1 MFKTLQNAWKV
12 KELRNRILITLA
24 LLAVYRAGVYIT
36 VPGVDTSQIKDMVE
50 NGLLF
55 GFLDMLAGGSFK
67 EFGIFA
73 LGISPYINSS
83 IIFSLLQIAIP
94 KLEAMSK
101 EGEEGRKKI
110 AAYTRYGTVVFAI
123 INAFAISVYLNNQ
136 GMLKSSA
143 WLSKPL
149 QIGLI
154 VITLT
159 AGSTFVMWLGEKIT
173 EHGLGNGS
181 SLIIFAGIVARYPS
195 YVYRIQVLY
204 KGESVNLLHIILLI
218 AFALILVAGA
228 VTMDLSERRIPVQ
241 YAQRK
246 VGMRSYGGQSTH
258 IPINLNSTGVIAIIF
273 AMSLMSFPSTIMNL
287 FSVST
292 SNKAYKLFETGVL
305 SDKSWLYPIL
315 YVILILFFTWFYT
328 SITFKPDEVA
338 ENLQKNGG
346 FVPGLRPGKP
356 TEEYITKTMNRMT
369 LIGGIFASIIAV
381 TPIIVGNYTVFG
393 NNISLGGTSL
403 LIVIGVVLE
412 LKRQLQSQLVM
423 RHYEGFLK

>member
-12 KELRNRILITLA
+12 KELRRRILVTLA

-36 VPGVDTSQIKDMVE
+36 VPGVDASQVKDMVE
-50 NGLLF
+50 GGLLF

-110 AAYTRYGTVVFAI
+110 AAYTRYGTVVFAV
-123 INAFAISVYLNNQ
+123 INGLAISMYLNNQ
-136 GMLKSSA
+136 GMLIKSS
-143 WLSKPL
+143 WLARPL
-149 QIGLI
+149 QIALI

-195 YVYRIQVLY
+195 YVYRIKLLLT
-204 KGESVNLLHIILLI
+204 GETVNLIEVILLI
-218 AFALILVAGA
+218 AFALILIAGA
-228 VTMDLSERRIPVQ
+228 VTMNLSERRIPVQ

-246 VGMRSYGGQSTH
+246 VGMKSYGGQSTH

-287 FSVST
+287 FSVS
-292 SNKAYKLFETGVL
+292 SSKGIYRVFSTGIL
-305 SDKSWLYPIL
+305 SEKSWLYPIL
-315 YVILILFFTWFYT
+315 YVILIIFFTWFYT

-356 TEEYITKTMNRMT
+356 TEEYITKTINRMT

-381 TPIIVGNYTVFG
+381 TPIIIGNYTDFG
-393 NNISLGGTSL
+393 NSISLGGTSL

-412 LKRQLQSQLVM
+412 LQKQLQSQLVM

>member
-287 FSVST
+287 FSVS
-292 SNKAYKLFETGVL
+292 SSSKLYTLFDKGIL

>member
-12 KELRNRILITLA
+12 KELRKRILVTLA

-36 VPGVDTSQIKDMVE
+36 VPGVDTDQIKSMVE
-50 NGLLF
+50 SGLLF

-94 KLEAMSK
+94 KLEALSK

-110 AAYTRYGTVVFAI
+110 AAYTRYGTVVFAV
-123 INAFAISVYLNNQ
+123 INALAISMYLNNQ
-136 GMLKSSA
+136 GMLISSS
-143 WLSKPL
+143 WMSKPV
-149 QIGLI
+149 QIGVI
-154 VITLT
+154 VLTLT

-195 YVYRIQVLY
+195 YIYRIYVLY

-218 AFALILVAGA
+218 VFALILIAGA
-228 VTMDLSERRIPVQ
+228 VAMDLSERRIPVQ

-258 IPINLNSTGVIAIIF
+258 IPINLNSTGVVAIIF
-273 AMSLMSFPSTIMNL
+273 AISLMSFPSTIMNL

-292 SNKAYKLFETGVL
+292 SSKAYKLFNTGML
-305 SDKSWLYPIL
+305 SEKSWLYPIL
-315 YVILILFFTWFYT
+315 YVILIIFFTWFYT

-356 TEEYITKTMNRMT
+356 TEEYITRTLNRMT

-381 TPIIVGNYTVFG
+381 TPIIIGNYTAFG

-403 LIVIGVVLE
+403 LIVIGTVLE
-412 LKRQLQSQLVM
+412 LERQLQSQLAM
-423 RHYEGFLK
+423 RHYEGFLR

>member
-12 KELRNRILITLA
+12 KELRKRILITLA

-36 VPGVDTSQIKDMVE
+36 VPGVDTNQIKDMVE
-50 NGLLF
+50 SGLLF

-83 IIFSLLQIAIP
+83 IIFSLLQVAIP

-110 AAYTRYGTVVFAI
+110 AAYTRYGTVVFAV
-123 INAFAISVYLNNQ
+123 INAFAISMYLSNQ
-136 GMLKSSA
+136 GVLKSSS
-143 WLSKPL
+143 WLSRPL

-154 VITLT
+154 IITLT

-181 SLIIFAGIVARYPS
+181 SLIIFSGIVARYPS
-195 YVYRIQVLY
+195 YVYRINLLY

-258 IPINLNSTGVIAIIF
+258 IPINLNSTGVVAIIF

-292 SNKAYKLFETGVL
+292 SSKIYKLFNGGAL
-305 SDKSWLYPIL
+305 SEKSWLYPIL
-315 YVILILFFTWFYT
+315 YVLLILFFTWFYT

-369 LIGGIFASIIAV
+369 LIGGLFASIIAV
-381 TPIIVGNYTVFG
+381 TPIIIGNYTVFG

-423 RHYEGFLK
+423 RHYEGFLR

>member
-143 WLSKPL
+143 WLSRPL

-218 AFALILVAGA
+218 AFALILIAGA

-287 FSVST
+287 FSVSS
-292 SNKAYKLFETGVL
+292 SNKAYELFNSGIL

-315 YVILILFFTWFYT
+315 YIILILFFTWFYT

>member
-36 VPGVDTSQIKDMVE
+36 VPGVDTAQIKNMVE

-94 KLEAMSK
+94 RLEAMSK

-110 AAYTRYGTVVFAI
+110 AAYTRYGTVVFAV
-123 INAFAISVYLNNQ
+123 INAFAISMYLNNQ
-136 GMLKSSA
+136 GMLITSD
-143 WLSKPL
+143 WLARPL

-154 VITLT
+154 IITLT

-173 EHGLGNGS
+173 EKGLGNGS

-195 YVYRIQVLY
+195 YVYRIKLLY
-204 KGESVNLLHIILLI
+204 DAQEVNILHLVLLI
-218 AFALILVAGA
+218 AFALVLIAGA
-228 VTMDLSERRIPVQ
+228 VTMNLGERRIPVQ

-287 FSVST
+287 LSVST
-292 SNKAYKLFETGVL
+292 SSKAYKLFNGGIL

-315 YVILILFFTWFYT
+315 YIVLILFFTWFYT

-338 ENLQKNGG
+338 QNLQKNGG

-356 TEEYITKTMNRMT
+356 TEEYITRTMNRMT

-381 TPIIVGNYTVFG
+381 TPIIIGNYTVFG

-412 LKRQLQSQLVM
+412 LQRQLKSQLVM